1 MSLSSSTLASLQKA
15 GAAVFTADEKL
26 KAAVKD
32 YAQRVHA
39 AMVSNPYGL
48 GNNALFEN
56 WKMVARLSQTVS
68 AMEEEFKK
76 VYRVAAELT
85 ADDQPMV
92 RESSALATPKR
103 AAKRVAVQAVARVE
117 SVNDLTPTDVV
128 VKPRK
133 RKSAPV
139 AAPKKAKVKASAPRL
154 AAASGKPLELN
165 GNAAKLMEHLG
176 RILTADEFTGFSQTA
191 AGKET
196 GIALGSMTAAIK
208 KALET
213 GNIIPGPAGTFKL
226 ASAQPIVAA

>member
-39 AMVSNPYGL
+39 AMLSNPYGL

-68 AMEEEFKK
+68 GIEEELKK

-85 ADDQPMV
+85 ADDQPSV
-92 RESSALATPKR
+92 RDLPALAAPQR
-103 AAKRVAVQAVARVE
+103 AAKRAVVQAVTLVE
-117 SVNDLTPTDVV
+117 SSTDLTPTDVV
-128 VKPRK
+128 VKRK
-133 RKSAPV
+133 KRQS
-139 AAPKKAKVKASAPRL
+139 AAPKKARASAPRPAL
-154 AAASGKPLELN
+154 ASGQAPELN
-165 GNAAKLMEHLG
+165 GNAAKLMQHLG
-176 RILTADEFTGFSQTA
+176 RILNADEFTGFSQTA
-191 AGKET
+191 VGQET

-213 GNIIPGPAGTFKL
+213 GHLVGGAAGTFKL
-226 ASAQPIVAA
+226 GSAQPTVAA

>member
-39 AMVSNPYGL
+39 AMLSNPYGL

-68 AMEEEFKK
+68 GIEEELKK

-85 ADDQPMV
+85 ADDQPSV
-92 RESSALATPKR
+92 RDLPALAAPQR
-103 AAKRVAVQAVARVE
+103 AAKRAVVQAVTLVE
-117 SVNDLTPTDVV
+117 SSTDLTPTDVV
-128 VKPRK
+128 VKRK
-133 RKSAPV
+133 KRQSAAP
-139 AAPKKAKVKASAPRL
+139 AAPKKARASAPRPAL
-154 AAASGKPLELN
+154 ASGQAPELN
-165 GNAAKLMEHLG
+165 GNAAKLMQHLG
-176 RILTADEFTGFSQTA
+176 RILNADEFTGFSQTA
-191 AGKET
+191 VGQET

-213 GNIIPGPAGTFKL
+213 GHLVAGPAGTFKL
-226 ASAQPIVAA
+226 GTAQPTVAA